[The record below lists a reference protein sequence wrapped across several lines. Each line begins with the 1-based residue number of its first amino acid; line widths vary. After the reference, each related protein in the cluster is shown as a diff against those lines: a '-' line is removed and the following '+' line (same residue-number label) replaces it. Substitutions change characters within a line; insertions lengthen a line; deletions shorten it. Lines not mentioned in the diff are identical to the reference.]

1 MENAIQHGFGNRE
14 GAGIITVRAR
24 IESKLL
30 AVSVED
36 DGCGLSEEELT
47 DLRIRMDEYGCKAGQ
62 SQGNIGL
69 GNVHRRL
76 KIYYGTDYG
85 VTVTSAEG
93 VGTTVC
99 VRVPIIRGS

>member
-1 MENAIQHGFGNRE
+1 M
-14 GAGIITVRAR
+14 
-24 IESKLL
+24 
-30 AVSVED
+30 ED

-99 VRVPIIRGS
+99 VRVPINPGIVRKIQNIVMKLKKIYLFY